1 MTFIEVEKNLY
12 VLRAILSL
20 FSDKKLSHKK
30 RNELLFFYLNELN
43 SSVAISF
50 MPGPYK
56 IVLAICELS
65 PVFFLISFL
74 RFYLIINELRLYIR
88 KILQ

>member
-1 MTFIEVEKNLY
+1 MTFIEVEKNVY

-50 MPGPYK
+50 MP
-56 IVLAICELS
+56 
-65 PVFFLISFL
+65 VFFLISFL
-74 RFYLIINELRLYIR
+74 LFYLIINELRLYIR